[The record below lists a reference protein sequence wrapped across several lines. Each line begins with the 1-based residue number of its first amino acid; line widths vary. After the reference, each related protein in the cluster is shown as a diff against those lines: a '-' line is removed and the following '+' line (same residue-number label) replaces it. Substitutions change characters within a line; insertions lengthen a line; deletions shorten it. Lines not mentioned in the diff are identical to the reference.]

1 VKPILAL
8 ICGLLLWAPIASA
21 QQITVATVTRAPFS
35 MEANGADTGF
45 SVELMNDVAARIGLE
60 VEWLRLEAFGDML
73 AAVQD
78 GRADAAI
85 ANISITSERER
96 VMDFSQP
103 MFDSGIQILLPPD
116 TSTASS
122 LLSALLTPEIGA
134 LILAALGLLFGVGM
148 LMWFF
153 ERKRQPYFDRTAR
166 DAAFPAFWWALNL
179 VVNGGFEERMPQSRG
194 GRVFAVLLVI
204 CSLFVV
210 SIFVANIT
218 AAMTVSAISEKFD
231 GLQDLQN
238 RQVGT
243 IEGSTSQ
250 ALLNQRFI
258 DHEGFSGTEPMFA
271 AFEAGEINA
280 IVFDGPILAYYATAV
295 NPRGTQ
301 LMRLVFRPENYGIA
315 FPSGSSL
322 REDLDQVL
330 LTMREDG
337 SFAALQQTWFGADY
351 AEP

>member
-1 VKPILAL
+1 MKSILAL
-8 ICGLLLWAPIASA
+8 AFGFMLWAPIASA
-21 QQITVATVTRAPFS
+21 QQIKVATVTRAPFS
-35 MEANGADTGF
+35 MDVDGADTGF
-45 SVELMNDVAARIGLE
+45 SVELMNEATSRIGLE
-60 VEWLRLEAFGDML
+60 VDWLRLDAFGDML
-73 AAVQD
+73 TAVQD

-103 MFDSGIQILLPPD
+103 MFDSGIQVLLPPD
-116 TSTASS
+116 ASTTSS
-122 LLSALLTPEIGA
+122 LLSALLTPQIG
-134 LILAALGLLFGVGM
+134 ILLVVSLGLLFGVGM

-194 GRVFAVLLVI
+194 GRFFAVVLVV

-250 ALLNQRFI
+250 ALLNQRAI
-258 DHEGFSGTEPMFA
+258 DHAGFFGAEQMFA
-271 AFEAGEINA
+271 AFEAEEITA

-295 NPRGTQ
+295 NPEGTQ
-301 LMRLVFRPENYGIA
+301 LMRLVFQPENYGIA
-315 FPSGSSL
+315 FPSGSEL

-337 SFAALQQTWFGADY
+337 SYAELQQKWFGADY
-351 AEP
+351 AAP